1 MSEERELSDFIE
13 DIMNSAD
20 EAILFVEGMTFDEFR
35 VDRKTIN
42 ATVRSLEIIGEATKH
57 IPDSFR
63 SLNPSIPWRQMA
75 GMRDRL
81 IHGYFGVDLEI
92 VWETILH
99 VLPQLHEETCR
110 LLNTIKQG
118 D

>member
-1 MSEERELSDFIE
+1 MSEERDLYDFVE
-13 DIMNSAD
+13 DIMLSAE
-20 EAILFVEGMTFDEFR
+20 EATLFVVGMTFDEFC
-35 VDRKTIN
+35 VDRKTTN
-42 ATVRSLEIIGEATKH
+42 AVVRSLEVIGEATKH

-63 SLNPSIPWRQMA
+63 SLHPEIPWRQMA

-92 VWETILH
+92 VWET
-99 VLPQLHEETCR
+99 VKQMLPQLYNDTNKILKSVER
-110 LLNTIKQG
+110 G